1 MRTQVTSLFGCFAIV
16 GALSP
21 MAFCGERP
29 EAVRLTG
36 RLGETFRRVLVNHVE
51 KTDPVYLATPF
62 RDRTMSA
69 GRGSMCRGMSW
80 RR

>member
-29 EAVRLTG
+29 EAVRFCDYASGAGLWRSDNVCRTWFDVQG
-36 RLGETFRRVLVNHVE
+36 DVVE
-51 KTDPVYLATPF
+51 ALK
-62 RDRTMSA
+62 
-69 GRGSMCRGMSW
+69 
-80 RR
+80 